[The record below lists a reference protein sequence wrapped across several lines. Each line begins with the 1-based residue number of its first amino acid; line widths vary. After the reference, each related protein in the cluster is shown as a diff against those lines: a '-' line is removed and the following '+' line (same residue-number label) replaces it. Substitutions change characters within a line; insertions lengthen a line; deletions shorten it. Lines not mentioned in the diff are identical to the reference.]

1 MFYSVPATVPLAQL
15 LGDALILASSTG
27 HDVFN
32 ALDIFENGPVLR
44 GACEESGLLL
54 RALAGGR
61 MSREEGTWCHPLDP
75 SLLQLDADLKFG
87 IGDGK
92 LRYYLYNWRVAKGMQ
107 PSDVGLV
114 ML

>member
-44 GACEESGLLL
+44 GAWGVVGCCCVPW
-54 RALAGGR
+54 
-61 MSREEGTWCHPLDP
+61 REGP
-75 SLLQLDADLKFG
+75 
-87 IGDGK
+87 
-92 LRYYLYNWRVAKGMQ
+92 
-107 PSDVGLV
+107 
-114 ML
+114 

>member
-1 MFYSVPATVPLAQL
+1 
-15 LGDALILASSTG
+15 
-27 HDVFN
+27 
-32 ALDIFENGPVLR
+32 
-44 GACEESGLLL
+44 
-54 RALAGGR
+54 
-61 MSREEGTWCHPLDP
+61 MSREEGIFYHLLN
-75 SLLQLDADLKFG
+75 SSSSSLQLDADLKFG